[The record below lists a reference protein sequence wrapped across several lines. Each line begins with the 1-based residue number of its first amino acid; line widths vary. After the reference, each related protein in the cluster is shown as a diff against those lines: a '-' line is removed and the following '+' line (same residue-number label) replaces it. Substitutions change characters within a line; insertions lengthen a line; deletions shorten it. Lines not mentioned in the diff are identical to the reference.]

1 MTYSSKYANKD
12 IDDLFDAVLKLQTRE
27 ECYRFFEDLCTV
39 KEVQDMAQRL
49 RVAVML
55 DQKVS
60 YHLIS
65 AETHAS
71 TATISRVNK
80 ALIYGADGYR
90 LILDKINSKSNEGAI

>member
-1 MTYSSKYANKD
+1 MTYQSKFASKD
-12 IDDLFDAVLKLQTRE
+12 IDGLFDVILRLKTRE

-49 RVAVML
+49 RVAIML
-55 DQKVS
+55 DQKIS
-60 YHLIS
+60 YQVIS

-80 ALIYGADGYR
+80 ALIYGADGYK
-90 LILDKINSKSNEGAI
+90 LIMNKLNAEVHHP

>member
-1 MTYSSKYANKD
+1 MSYTSKYASKD
-12 IDDLFDAVLKLQTRE
+12 IDGLFDAILKLKTRE

-49 RVAVML
+49 RVAIML
-55 DQKVS
+55 DHKIS
-60 YHLIS
+60 YQIIS

-80 ALIYGADGYR
+80 ALVYGADGYK
-90 LILDKINSKSNEGAI
+90 LILQKMASTVSHP